1 MRVWSPKRAQCVCVE
16 RRSFAWLLKGD
27 ELQYRL
33 YRTPDHGHLGAKN
46 SDARGNKGMT
56 PETLLLEAS
65 VELPKAEVNSISLL
79 HRQAWPRKQKLLLAG
94 GPPYA

>member
-1 MRVWSPKRAQCVCVE
+1 M
-16 RRSFAWLLKGD
+16 
-27 ELQYRL
+27 L
-33 YRTPDHGHLGAKN
+33 YRTTDHGHLGAKN

-65 VELPKAEVNSISLL
+65 VELPKGEVNSISLL

-94 GPPYA
+94 GPPTPDVV